1 MPEPLAPTAQD
12 VPDPA
17 LAAIV
22 AALAERGWCVD
33 PAFLAAEEVARLAA
47 ESRALWEEG
56 AFRQAG
62 VGVGTERR
70 IRPEIRRDQVLWL
83 TDQEATPAQ
92 RRYFARVEA
101 LRRALNGALY
111 LGLFDF
117 EAHLTVYPPGAFYR
131 RHLDRFRAGAARTVS
146 LILYLNE
153 EWPEG
158 AGGELRLYLDELDD
172 AGAGP
177 HLDVPPRGGT
187 LVAFLSDR
195 FYHEVLPAARE
206 RLSLTGWLKTR
217 E

>member
-1 MPEPLAPTAQD
+1 MPEPAGRGGPD
-12 VPDPA
+12 ESDPA
-17 LAAIV
+17 VPAIV

-33 PAFLAAEEVARLAA
+33 EAFLSAEEVARLAA

-62 VGVGTERR
+62 VGVGAERR
-70 IRPEIRRDQVLWL
+70 FRPEIRRDQVLWL
-83 TDQEATPAQ
+83 TDEEATPAQ
-92 RRYFARVEA
+92 RRYFERVET

-131 RHLDRFRAGAARTVS
+131 RHLDRFRAVAARTVS
-146 LILYLNE
+146 LILYLNQ

-158 AGGELRLYLDELDD
+158 VGGELRLYLDEGDE
-172 AGAGP
+172 AGGGP
-177 HLDVPPRGGT
+177 HVDVPPRGGT

-195 FYHEVLPAARE
+195 FHHEVLPASRE

-217 E
+217 S